1 MAVRTEE
8 VFTQKLVPA
17 MAARS
22 YDTRSAKSIAQEA
35 KHKLNNNNNNHVNM
49 NMTVNV

>member
-8 VFTQKLVPA
+8 VSTQKLVPA

-35 KHKLNNNNNNHVNM
+35 KHKINNNNHVDI
-49 NMTVNV
+49 NMTVNL

>member
-35 KHKLNNNNNNHVNM
+35 KHKTKNNNKYVDINM
-49 NMTVNV
+49 NVYL